1 MKLVVLWEFPESNF
15 TLQKGD
21 VLLSFCDPE
30 LEIILKNE
38 FSSKYKFHLARDIGL
53 EIKKCTTDLY
63 QSLITKL
70 SIQPI
75 RNGKNLR
82 ELLFNDEIQSSEWF
96 FNPMSF
102 RDCEAS
108 DLYKNILVI
117 NIISH
122 VKKITEIDQVVL
134 FGEPAEISV
143 FFEYNKLGAPNFK
156 LNPKVVIRI
165 LFKSIFQNAIVF
177 FTNIYYFILFKFY
190 YKNKKKHFET
200 KKVALSGFYD
210 WSFNLDDNFK
220 IKDDKYFKDLVGNL
234 SKKGINYIYL
244 CWFEPNTIPNSKFKL
259 RDLIKAVGADKN
271 LTLINEE
278 LHFFDIFKSYYNSF
292 RIYFKVF
299 KILNNF
305 YRKNDFEINGY
316 NLIPLLS
323 KDLFSSLVSFEVL
336 KYNLIYKA
344 FKKYFDKNKSLKV
357 FLSFLEHYPY
367 TRALCL
373 AANNKLDI
381 ISMQHASYS
390 HGKTF
395 YYLDPNHEFVSSE
408 IDGLILPHPNQIII
422 MGNRNKALFESVG
435 YKSDDV
441 LQYGS
446 LRYKDKSEIIN
457 SHTKVINNDSFNIL
471 LPLSIKESI
480 HVDLIMAVYTAIK
493 GILNVRVIIRNHPY
507 HNIRDNYWVMTNL
520 NLENFQFSENTL
532 LDDLNN
538 SDLIISSYS
547 TVAEEGLL
555 MGIPV
560 IQWASLD
567 FEGSPLFCDPRV
579 STVSNVIE
587 LRNTIK
593 KIIQNY
599 EQYKP
604 SLTTIDE
611 IYADYF
617 SPSHNSNTLISNY
630 IESKI

>member
-1 MKLVVLWEFPESNF
+1 MKLVVLWDFPESTF
-15 TLQKGD
+15 DLKVGD
-21 VLLSFCDPE
+21 VILSFCDPE
-30 LEIILKNE
+30 LENNLIKE
-38 FSSKYKFHLARDIGL
+38 FSSKYKFYLARDIGL
-53 EIKKCTTDLY
+53 EIKKSTTDLY
-63 QSLITKL
+63 QSIITKL
-70 SIQPI
+70 AIQPI

-96 FNPMSF
+96 FNPLSF

-134 FGEPAEISV
+134 FGEPMEISV
-143 FFEYNKLGAPNFK
+143 LFKYNKQGTSNFK
-156 LNPKVVIRI
+156 LNPKVVIRA
-165 LFKSIFQNAIVF
+165 LLKSFFQNALVF
-177 FTNIYYFILFKFY
+177 FISTYYFILFKLY
-190 YKNKKKHFET
+190 YRNKKQYSDIV
-200 KKVALSGFYD
+200 KVALSGFYD
-210 WSFNLDDNFK
+210 WSFNLDDNLK
-220 IKDDKYFKDLVGNL
+220 IKDHKYFKDLVGNF
-234 SKKGINYIYL
+234 SEKGINYIYL
-244 CWFEPNTIPNSKFKL
+244 CWFEPNTIPSSKFKL
-259 RDLIKAVGADKN
+259 RDLIKVARGDKN
-271 LTLINEE
+271 LSLINND
-278 LHFFDIFKSYYNSF
+278 LHFVDIFTSYCNSF

-299 KILNNF
+299 EILNNF
-305 YRKNDFEINGY
+305 YRKNDFEFNGY

-323 KDLFSSLVSFEVL
+323 KELFSSLLSFEVL

-344 FKKYFDKNKSLKV
+344 FKRHFDKNKSLKV
-357 FLSFLEHYPY
+357 FLSFLEHYPF

-373 AANNKLDI
+373 ASNNKLDV

-395 YYLDPNHEFVSSE
+395 YYLDPRHEFESSV
-408 IDGLILPHPNQIII
+408 IDGLILPHPNQIIT

-435 YKSDDV
+435 YKSDNV

-446 LRYKDKSEIIN
+446 LRYKDKSEILN
-457 SHTKVINNDSFNIL
+457 SHTKLMANDSFNIL

-480 HVDLIMAVYTAIK
+480 HVDLIKAVYTAIK

-507 HNIRDNYWVMTNL
+507 HDVRDNIWVMTNL
-520 NLENFQFSENTL
+520 NLENIRFSENTL

-587 LRNTIK
+587 LHNVIK
-593 KIIQNY
+593 DVFLNY
-599 EQYKP
+599 EHYKP
-604 SLTTIDE
+604 SSSTIDE

-617 SPSHNSNTLISNY
+617 SPSHNSSTLISNY
-630 IESKI
+630 IESRI

>member
-1 MKLVVLWEFPESNF
+1 
-15 TLQKGD
+15 
-21 VLLSFCDPE
+21 
-30 LEIILKNE
+30 
-38 FSSKYKFHLARDIGL
+38 
-53 EIKKCTTDLY
+53 
-63 QSLITKL
+63 
-70 SIQPI
+70 
-75 RNGKNLR
+75 
-82 ELLFNDEIQSSEWF
+82 
-96 FNPMSF
+96 
-102 RDCEAS
+102 
-108 DLYKNILVI
+108 
-117 NIISH
+117 
-122 VKKITEIDQVVL
+122 
-134 FGEPAEISV
+134 
-143 FFEYNKLGAPNFK
+143 
-156 LNPKVVIRI
+156 
-165 LFKSIFQNAIVF
+165 
-177 FTNIYYFILFKFY
+177 
-190 YKNKKKHFET
+190 
-200 KKVALSGFYD
+200 
-210 WSFNLDDNFK
+210 
-220 IKDDKYFKDLVGNL
+220 
-234 SKKGINYIYL
+234 
-244 CWFEPNTIPNSKFKL
+244 
-259 RDLIKAVGADKN
+259 
-271 LTLINEE
+271 
-278 LHFFDIFKSYYNSF
+278 
-292 RIYFKVF
+292 
-299 KILNNF
+299 
-305 YRKNDFEINGY
+305 
-316 NLIPLLS
+316 
-323 KDLFSSLVSFEVL
+323 
-336 KYNLIYKA
+336 
-344 FKKYFDKNKSLKV
+344 V